1 MASAR
6 VESSVSRPSGA
17 PDLHPPALLIAL
29 SDPSRNAASGIAP
42 LKPEQLQVF
51 ETLEEIT
58 GGLCLSA
65 FHSKGWRGWWW
76 CGEVGVGWG
85 RSAGP
90 FCIPSPLLC
99 LQVICTFRHGQT
111 ASLTSVSSRTFKSFG
126 DEFSTSKCEGREQ
139 A

>member
-6 VESSVSRPSGA
+6 VESGVSRPPGA

-76 CGEVGVGWG
+76 CGEAGVGQECWTFLHTQPPPLPAG
-85 RSAGP
+85 YLYISAWP
-90 FCIPSPLLC
+90 DSLPDLSVFQN
-99 LQVICTFRHGQT
+99 LQVIR
-111 ASLTSVSSRTFKSFG
+111 
-126 DEFSTSKCEGREQ
+126 GRILHE
-139 A
+139 

>member
-1 MASAR
+1 MG
-6 VESSVSRPSGA
+6 SVFLRSTLRGGGGGGGA
-17 PDLHPPALLIAL
+17 G
-29 SDPSRNAASGIAP
+29 R
-42 LKPEQLQVF
+42 
-51 ETLEEIT
+51 
-58 GGLCLSA
+58 
-65 FHSKGWRGWWW
+65 R
-76 CGEVGVGWG
+76 GWG